1 MPEPIRA
8 ISQPTWGD
16 PDLEALERLTAALG
30 EGGVLTHK
38 VDRDELTIVV
48 APERWIDAA
57 LHLRDA
63 EGYDFLSD
71 VVTADWLDYGGDVAG
86 YWGTE
91 AFGGRD
97 MNRSGSWGNA
107 AVPKPLEGL
116 VSSVHRIDGCD
127 WMDVGCAALLERLQ
141 RELADNY

>member
-71 VVTADWLDYGGDVAG
+71 VVTADWLDYGGNYRYAAQRLGGYPCAERVLGRVTVAARA
-86 YWGTE
+86 W
-91 AFGGRD
+91 D
-97 MNRSGSWGNA
+97 MCTS
-107 AVPKPLEGL
+107 
-116 VSSVHRIDGCD
+116 
-127 WMDVGCAALLERLQ
+127 M
-141 RELADNY
+141 

>member
-1 MPEPIRA
+1 M
-8 ISQPTWGD
+8 
-16 PDLEALERLTAALG
+16 ERLTAALG

-63 EGYDFLSD
+63 EGYDYLSD
-71 VVTADWLDYGGDVAG
+71 VVTADWLHYGGEVAG

-91 AFGGRD
+91 RVRRPRHEPQRARGATRPC
-97 MNRSGSWGNA
+97 RSRSA
-107 AVPKPLEGL
+107 TSASASPAT
-116 VSSVHRIDGCD
+116 SSS
-127 WMDVGCAALLERLQ
+127 
-141 RELADNY
+141 